1 MDEKKARMPVM
12 AHWRLCEGKLKGILS
27 DVETQLAGIQLL
39 ASEGNL
45 ASVQRSCQRAR
56 KNLREASEAMLG
68 DYSEMGDE
76 IRRAQGNVGIAKCLL
91 EK

>member
-12 AHWRLCEGKLKGILS
+12 AHWRLCEGTLKGILS

-45 ASVQRSCQRAR
+45 ASVQRRYQRAR
-56 KNLREASEAMLG
+56 KNLREASDTMLG
-68 DYSEMGDE
+68 DYIEMGDE
-76 IRRAQGNVGIAKCLL
+76 IRRAQAKVGIAKCLL